1 MLSEFPGKI
10 KYTLK
15 VQKGNAEPNYCRSRF
30 MSRSSR
36 GSSCG
41 LVFGSNL
48 FTILMSISGENGI
61 VANSYGYLSKAF
73 LGFSPKLGCALAP
86 YMLLKKR
93 LDLEAPAATTIGEP
107 FGEFKSR
114 ARKTHSLNLS
124 GDSR

>member
-1 MLSEFPGKI
+1 LSEFPGKI
-10 KYTLK
+10 NYTLK
-15 VQKGNAEPNYCRSRF
+15 IQKGNAEPDYCRSRF

-41 LVFGSNL
+41 LVFGSNS
-48 FTILMSISGENGI
+48 FTILTYISGENGI
-61 VANSYGYLSKAF
+61 VANSYGYLSKAS

-107 FGEFKSR
+107 LGGFKSKV
-114 ARKTHSLNLS
+114 RKTHSLNLS
-124 GDSR
+124 RESR